1 MDNRTTSEGR
11 WQFELIDLTRPLT
24 EEGVALMF
32 GDLSDEKYSAIPI
45 DYIADWS
52 NANGVV
58 ARFSLFDHAGTHV
71 DAPIH
76 TVEDAPA
83 LEDVD
88 VSRLIGEA
96 VVLDLRRGD
105 VDYLYTVADLEAA
118 QPEVEPGD
126 IVLIHSEFVPA
137 TSPSGRI
144 KQTALSEEAAQWLV
158 DRGVVA
164 VGCEPPGIEHLATGY
179 FEKGWYNKDTQ
190 HHPTWPVHR
199 ILLGN
204 DVYIIEGL
212 TNLDRISGERVRF
225 SALPLN
231 LPGLSGC
238 PVRAVAWREQ

>member
-1 MDNRTTSEGR
+1 MSTADENSER

-24 EEGVALMF
+24 EEVVALMF

-58 ARFSLFDHAGTHV
+58 ARFSLFDHAGTHM

-88 VSRLIGEA
+88 ISRLIGEA

-105 VDYLYTVADLEAA
+105 VDYLYTAADLESA
-118 QPEVEPGD
+118 QPDVRPGD
-126 IVLIHSEFVPA
+126 IVLIHSGFIPA

-144 KQTALSEEAAQWLV
+144 KQTALSEDAAHWLV
-158 DRGVVA
+158 ERGVVA

-179 FEKGWYNKDTQ
+179 FEKEWYSKDTT

-199 ILLGN
+199 TLLGN

-212 TNLDRISGERVRF
+212 TNLDRVSGERIRF
-225 SALPLN
+225 AALPLN
-231 LPGLSGC
+231 VPGLSGC
-238 PVRAVAWREQ
+238 PLRAVGWRER

>member
-1 MDNRTTSEGR
+1 M
-11 WQFELIDLTRPLT
+11 I
-24 EEGVALMF
+24 
-32 GDLSDEKYSAIPI
+32 
-45 DYIADWS
+45 
-52 NANGVV
+52 
-58 ARFSLFDHAGTHV
+58 
-71 DAPIH
+71 
-76 TVEDAPA
+76 
-83 LEDVD
+83 
-88 VSRLIGEA
+88 
-96 VVLDLRRGD
+96 
-105 VDYLYTVADLEAA
+105 
-118 QPEVEPGD
+118 EPGD
-126 IVLIHSEFVPA
+126 IVLIHSDFVPA
-137 TSPSGRI
+137 ASPTDRI

-179 FEKGWYNKDTQ
+179 FEKGWYSKDTE

-225 SALPLN
+225 AALPLN